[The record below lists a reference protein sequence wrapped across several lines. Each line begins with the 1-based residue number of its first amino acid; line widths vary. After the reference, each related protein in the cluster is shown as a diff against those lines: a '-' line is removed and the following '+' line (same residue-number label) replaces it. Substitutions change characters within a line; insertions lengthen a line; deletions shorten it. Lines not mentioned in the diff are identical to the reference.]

1 MHMTARLFSQKQ
13 PGTCFRVCLIN
24 VGQMIIARSLTR
36 AGIEDT
42 KMKYQER
49 PTSLRLMLCLA
60 AGLCSVLITGCTN
73 KGAQNFSRP
82 PAPVSVTEAIAQDV
96 PTYLDAIGK
105 TVAREVVSVLPQVS
119 GRIMKIHFTD
129 GANVRKGDLLF
140 TIDTRPFEASLKQA
154 QANLSKDAALKKQAE
169 ANLAR
174 EVAQAK
180 WGETQVK
187 RYSTLVEAGVVPR
200 EQYEELRA
208 NLDTLNAN
216 VVAARAAVGS
226 ANETMKVDAAAVER
240 ARVDLSYCYIRSPI
254 DGRAGQRL
262 VDIGNVVNPGGSSNS
277 TSSNGGSSGP
287 SGNALLVIERL
298 DPIYADFTISQDNL
312 TQVQEQMRA
321 GTLITEV
328 RLPDNP
334 ENHVTGQ
341 LTFLDNAV
349 QNQTGTVS
357 LRATIPNDGHR
368 FWPGRF
374 VNVRLVLS
382 TIRQA
387 VLIPAGAPQMSANG
401 SFVYVVKQDSTAE
414 QRPVTL
420 GQRQGDLVV
429 VITGVQAGERV
440 VTSGQIG
447 VTPGGKVL
455 IEQPRN
461 ANAPAAA
468 K

>member
-1 MHMTARLFSQKQ
+1 M
-13 PGTCFRVCLIN
+13 
-24 VGQMIIARSLTR
+24 SLTR
-36 AGIEDT
+36 TGIEDT
-42 KMKYQER
+42 NMKYQER
-49 PTSLRLMLCLA
+49 LKSLRPVLCLV
-60 AGLCSVLITGCTN
+60 AGLSSVLITGCTN

-119 GRIMKIHFTD
+119 GRITKIHFAD
-129 GANVRKGDLLF
+129 GANIRKGDLLF

-187 RYSTLVEAGVVPR
+187 RYGTLVEAGVVPR

-216 VVAARAAVGS
+216 VGAARAAVGS

-240 ARVDLSYCYIRSPI
+240 AKVDLSYCYIRSPI

-262 VDIGNVVNPGGSSNS
+262 VDIGNVVNPGGSSNAS
-277 TSSNGGSSGP
+277 SSNGGSGSGP

-349 QNQTGTVS
+349 QNETGTVS

-382 TIRQA
+382 TIHQA
-387 VLIPAGAPQMSANG
+387 VLIPAVAPQMSANG

-414 QRPVTL
+414 QRPVSL

-429 VITGVQAGERV
+429 VEKGVQAGERV
-440 VTSGQIG
+440 VTNGQVG

-468 K
+468 SNGSK